1 MRAEI
6 KRTKAL
12 LNPGI
17 TMFGVDLLLPSTD
30 EGARKTNKGVGN
42 DLLTQL
48 CDVMIEEEVPLFVCA
63 VGVPP
68 LFVVEKLHAAG
79 IIVMNMIGKPRHAEK
94 ALAVGCD
101 IICAQGTEGG
111 GHTGEIAT
119 LPLIPQI
126 CDAVAG
132 HTNFFGTPVPVIAA
146 GGIFDG
152 RGVAACMMLGAS
164 GVWCGTR
171 FLVANEANVDDKY
184 KQIVINS
191 KSEDTTRI
199 EIFSGRPMRVIRN
212 EYTDLWETPEKVKE
226 MHELMNKGIVPAYK
240 DREEDSADS
249 KGIERTGRLASQAIG
264 GLTQIQPAGDIMEDL
279 MEELLSALA
288 SDHVAIKAAAEV
300 MANSTSGKL

>member
-1 MRAEI
+1 MTAGMGGVTLHELAAAASNAGGIGTLGAVPFTEKPEELRAEI

-12 LNPGI
+12 LNPGV

-42 DLLTQL
+42 DLLDTI

-68 LFVVEKLHAAG
+68 LFVVEKLHEAG

-126 CDAVAG
+126 CDAVRG
-132 HTNFFGTPVPVIAA
+132 KTNFFGTQVPVIAA

-152 RGVAACMMLGAS
+152 RGVAACMMLGAA
-164 GVWCGTR
+164 GVWLGTR
-171 FLVANEANVDDKY
+171 FLVAEEANVNDEY

-199 EIFSGRPMRVIRN
+199 EIFSGRPMRVIRTD
-212 EYTDLWETPEKVKE
+212 YTDLWETPEKVKE
-226 MHELMNKGIVPAYK
+226 MHELSERLQQEQRPAHRPYV
-240 DREEDSADS
+240 
-249 KGIERTGRLASQAIG
+249 RLASR
-264 GLTQIQPAGDIMEDL
+264 
-279 MEELLSALA
+279 
-288 SDHVAIKAAAEV
+288 
-300 MANSTSGKL
+300 

>member
-1 MRAEI
+1 MR
-6 KRTKAL
+6 RVPSGSPAL
-12 LNPGI
+12 AAVQPRP
-17 TMFGVDLLLPSTD
+17 D
-30 EGARKTNKGVGN
+30 ARATYP
-42 DLLTQL
+42 Q

-199 EIFSGRPMRVIRN
+199 EIFSGRPMRVVRAPPSVQPN
-212 EYTDLWETPEKVKE
+212 PS
-226 MHELMNKGIVPAYK
+226 
-240 DREEDSADS
+240 SAIHGVGGCLFRS
-249 KGIERTGRLASQAIG
+249 AQTTRTTGRL
-264 GLTQIQPAGDIMEDL
+264 LRR
-279 MEELLSALA
+279 
-288 SDHVAIKAAAEV
+288 
-300 MANSTSGKL
+300 